1 MCQNTGLTS
10 PGFVAFDL
18 TVCALPQLCEI
29 FCDLNQYI
37 QREVWNID
45 DKSSGFKYNTLPF
58 LINKMGIDYEL

>member
-1 MCQNTGLTS
+1 M
-10 PGFVAFDL
+10 AFGL